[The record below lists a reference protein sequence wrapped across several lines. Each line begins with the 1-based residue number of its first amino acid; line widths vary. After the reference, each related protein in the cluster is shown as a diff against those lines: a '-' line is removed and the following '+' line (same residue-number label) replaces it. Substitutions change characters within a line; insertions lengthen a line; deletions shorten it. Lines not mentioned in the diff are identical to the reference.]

1 MNIWLICVSAL
12 LLTMTAEAKEVTVRV
27 NGRAVH
33 LDVVSPEQMN
43 PALATLVFESGLGD
57 AGTEG

>member
-1 MNIWLICVSAL
+1 
-12 LLTMTAEAKEVTVRV
+12 MTAEAKEVTVRV

-43 PALATLVFESGLGD
+43 PALPTLVFESGLGD